1 MSARVASLWGVGG
14 LRPGPG
20 TWGSA
25 AALPLAL
32 LPPWGIALAALGLA
46 VLGTWAVARL
56 PDAEADPGWV
66 VVDEAAGMALALAL
80 APAGWGWALLAFA
93 LFRLLDILKPGPVGW
108 MDRQPGALGVMG
120 DDLVAGALAGGAL
133 LLLDGVLA

>member
-1 MSARVASLWGVGG
+1 MSARVASLWGIGG
-14 LRPGPG
+14 LRPAPG

-32 LPPWGIALAALGLA
+32 LPPEGIALAALGLA
-46 VLGTWAVARL
+46 ALGVWAVSRL
-56 PDAEADPGWV
+56 KAADTDPSWV

-80 APAGWGWALLAFA
+80 APSGWLWTLLAFA
-93 LFRLLDILKPGPVGW
+93 LFRVLDIAKPGPVGW

-120 DDLVAGALAGGAL
+120 DDLVAGALAGAAL
-133 LLLDGVLA
+133 LLLERLLA